1 MASSSSRVF
10 AALLPVASEF
20 YNDENLTGFG
30 RVAKETTAVAQI
42 PPREVQVTGSAE
54 LSCPPDRA
62 TVSISVSSSKES
74 VNDVKNSV
82 SRRVEYIIQ
91 TVRQHDVK
99 EADTAVT
106 KYIQKVDDLYIME
119 VEVLV
124 VFLDFDKMQKVRC
137 VLLEKLDK
145 SVCVGLPHFTHSPEC
160 LSALRRRV
168 CVAAVEN
175 ARLKASEV
183 CCTLGQ
189 GLGRPLLV
197 REEESREWSCGD
209 TPLTLQQR
217 AGLIALSV
225 SSRVFVS
232 FELRPKDRPR
242 KKP

>member
-1 MASSSSRVF
+1 MASSPSRVF

-124 VFLDFDKMQKVRC
+124 VFLDFDKMQKVRS

-168 CVAAVEN
+168 CVAAVES

-197 REEESREWSCGD
+197 REEESREWRCGD